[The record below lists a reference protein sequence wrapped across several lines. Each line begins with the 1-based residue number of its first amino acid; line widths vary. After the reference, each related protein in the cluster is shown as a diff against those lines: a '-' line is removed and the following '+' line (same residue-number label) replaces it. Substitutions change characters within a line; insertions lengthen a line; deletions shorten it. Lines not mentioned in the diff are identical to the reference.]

1 MNRLTLALLGFILV
15 ACLGSSFADDPV
27 DDKSRAAA
35 FLELAKSEAASYAFE
50 DATGAHLALRGEPVL
65 AWSNPVVGSIY
76 GDVFVWTSKGRPE
89 VVGSFYKWYS
99 PFTHRTNEFVS
110 LATGPIVAVRD
121 GDRVWSPSRAGV
133 ELKPVPEAPTP
144 ADSPAA
150 RLRQMRA
157 LAAEFAAR
165 ETDRQNVDRDLRL
178 LSQPIYRYE
187 KTEGDLLD
195 GALFA
200 FALGTDPEALLVL
213 EDRVVD
219 GAPRWHYALARMN
232 GIAMRTTFKGREVWS
247 LPTLAFGATNVRS
260 EPYTSFVFGRVERA
274 PAVKP

>member
-1 MNRLTLALLGFILV
+1 MNRSQAGDPSGSCLA
-15 ACLGSSFADDPV
+15 ACLGSVFADDPV
-27 DDKSRAAA
+27 DDKGRAAA
-35 FLELAKSEAASYAFE
+35 FLELAKSEALAYAIE
-50 DATGAHLALRGEPVL
+50 DATGTRLTLRAEPVL

-89 VVGSFYKWYS
+89 VIGSFYKWYS

-110 LATGPIVAVRD
+110 LATGPVVAARD
-121 GDRVWSPSRAGV
+121 GDRVWTPSRAGV
-133 ELKPVPEAPTP
+133 ELKPIPEAPTP
-144 ADSPAA
+144 ADSPPQ

-157 LAAEFAAR
+157 LAADFSAR
-165 ETDRQNVDRDLRL
+165 ETDRQGVDRDLRL

-187 KTEGDLLD
+187 KTEGDLVD

-219 GAPRWHYALARMN
+219 GVPRWHYALARMN
-232 GIAMRTTFKGREVWS
+232 SIAMRATFKGREVWN
-247 LPTLAFGATNVRS
+247 LPTLSFGVVDSRS
-260 EPYTSFVFGRVERA
+260 ESYTSFRFGYEWKQAGV
-274 PAVKP
+274 P